1 MQVATRKPANIF
13 IVGRLYAGL
22 ERIGRLLMLIRGRD
36 EKSFSNVFVSISG
49 MLVCLGRKSWSICH
63 TVGGN

>member
-22 ERIGRLLMLIRGRD
+22 ERIGRLFMLVGGRD
-36 EKSFSNVFVSISG
+36 EKSFSNVFVSISS
-49 MLVCLGRKSWSICH
+49 MLVCLG
-63 TVGGN
+63 